1 MKPVEKQGAD
11 GAKALHRMP
20 ESGGALGQGGSRNTR
35 ELTLVAQLADAC
47 VYLYIYIYIY
57 VKKETST
64 EVLAAEGKR

>member
-11 GAKALHRMP
+11 GAKALPGEP

-35 ELTLVAQLADAC
+35 EITLIAELADAC
-47 VYLYIYIYIY
+47 VYLYIYLY
-57 VKKETST
+57 VEKETST